1 MTIMYTIGCIIMS
14 LAFALA
20 FYNIILMFE
29 RKRKVWL
36 LPILVVVGILL
47 ILSAIR
53 TPALDRYYD
62 VENPHS
68 YQDLFPEAYEEG
80 YNKGNAHGLDNGF
93 DTGFESGYDNG
104 YREGYKKAIEEA
116 VLVTVMEDGSYIIS
130 FNGENN
136 VYTCN
141 ITGVDIN

>member
-20 FYNIILMFE
+20 FYNIMLMFE
-29 RKRKVWL
+29 RKRKVRL
-36 LPILVVVGILL
+36 LPIFVVIGVLL

-62 VENPHS
+62 VEKPHS
-68 YQDLFPEAYEEG
+68 YQDLFPEAYKEG
-80 YNKGNAHGLDNGF
+80 YNKGKEDGLDTGF
-93 DTGFESGYDNG
+93 DIGFESGYDNG
-104 YREGYKKAIEEA
+104 YREGYKRAIEEA
-116 VLVTVMEDGSYIIS
+116 VLVEVTDTGYIIS

-136 VYTCN
+136 VYVCN
-141 ITGVDIN
+141 ITDVNNNN